1 MFVACACAVDALPW
15 AHNPNV
21 IIFVGCFVTQ
31 SGGLGM
37 THSLS
42 YTLYFR
48 HYHLVFSLVLPFN
61 IASSFHLLNSPFC
74 CHILSVF
81 IICLPPPP
89 FPIPPNIMISN
100 NVHFLLN
107 DKFLCFKNKSFI
119 DWLTVHWCSSFVWVC
134 VGVSD
139 PMELESQTVVSC
151 HVGAGNW
158 TRVLWKN
165 SS

>member
-1 MFVACACAVDALPW
+1 MLFHWLTSPTSSTTPMFVACACAVDALPW

-89 FPIPPNIMISN
+89 GPQTPKIKKTKKVKN
-100 NVHFLLN
+100 NQNEKYMLFKKKNLN
-107 DKFLCFKNKSFI
+107 
-119 DWLTVHWCSSFVWVC
+119 
-134 VGVSD
+134 
-139 PMELESQTVVSC
+139 
-151 HVGAGNW
+151 
-158 TRVLWKN
+158 
-165 SS
+165 